1 MRLNTMLSGFRRT
14 PGRPRLRLGLRA
26 KAAAFSALFILGTV
40 LTGVAGSVALFQ
52 QNAALQSAL
61 SASQAR
67 AELAADSRSF
77 LIDMMRA
84 QAQLIA
90 ETEPAR
96 IRTASRNAIKAL
108 ALMDENIQTLQT
120 TLVGNPDVEQLSTLL
135 AETRPALMQVIG
147 KARSN
152 DDNAA
157 LEINRSM
164 VDSLDLMEQLSN
176 QIVADE
182 RENLA
187 ATFTEQKA
195 ESRRRIVWLAVGVV
209 IFAATAIVISQLAAR
224 TIVTPIRTAALAA
237 ERVAEGDLTFEV
249 ETKSGDELG
258 LLLSSIAK
266 MVDRLGALIGRVK
279 DSGSQLSQTAIDIVA
294 SADQQETVSSNFA
307 ATSGEIAAAVNQISS
322 TSSAL
327 LDTME
332 QVSSSMDETASVA
345 NRGRGGLNDM
355 EQAMQA
361 LESASESISSKLALI
376 AERAANI
383 GVVVTTIT
391 KVADQTN
398 LLSLNAA
405 IEAEKAGEVG
415 LGFAVVAREI
425 RRLAD
430 QTAVATL
437 DIDLIISEMSQ
448 SVASG
453 VDEMQRFD
461 EQVRSG
467 VLQTAQ
473 ISGELSDIIKA
484 VEEIKPRFESVYE
497 GMRAQVVGAGQIS
510 KAVISLRDV
519 SDISKTSSE
528 TMKSIAGQLNT
539 AVDSLNTGIQHFDVG
554 SDEPA

>member
-1 MRLNTMLSGFRRT
+1 MGLNTMLSGFRRT
-14 PGRPRLRLGLRA
+14 HGRPQLRLGLRA

-52 QNAALQSAL
+52 QNAALQRAL

-77 LIDMMRA
+77 LIDMMQA
-84 QAQLIA
+84 QGQLIA

-108 ALMDENIQTLQT
+108 ALMDEYIQTLQT
-120 TLVGNPDVEQLSTLL
+120 TLIGNPDVEQLSALL
-135 AETRPALMQVIG
+135 AETRPSLLQVIG

-164 VDSLDLMEQLSN
+164 RDSLDLMEQLSN
-176 QIVADE
+176 KIVADE
-182 RENLA
+182 RENVA

-195 ESRRRIVWLAVGVV
+195 ESLRRIGWLALGVA

-279 DSGSQLSQTAIDIVA
+279 DSGSQLSQTVVDIVA

-355 EQAMQA
+355 EHAMQA
-361 LESASESISSKLALI
+361 LASASESISSKLALI

-473 ISGELSDIIKA
+473 ISGELSDIIRA

-539 AVDSLNTGIQHFDVG
+539 AVDSLNTGIQYFDVG

>member
-1 MRLNTMLSGFRRT
+1 MQLTALLAEFRKAS
-14 PGRPRLRLGLRA
+14 GRPQLRLGLRA

-40 LTGVAGSVALFQ
+40 LTGVAGSIALFQ
-52 QNAALQSAL
+52 QNAALQTAL

-96 IRTASRNAIKAL
+96 IRAASRNAIKAL
-108 ALMDENIQTLQT
+108 ALMDEYIQTLQT
-120 TLVGNPDVEQLSTLL
+120 TLIGNPDVEQLSTLL
-135 AETRPALMQVIG
+135 AETRPLLLQVIG

-152 DDNAA
+152 DDDAA
-157 LEINRSM
+157 LEVNRSM
-164 VDSLDLMEQLSN
+164 LDSLNLMEQLSN

-187 ATFTEQKA
+187 TTFTEQKA
-195 ESRRRIVWLAVGVV
+195 ESSRRIGWLAIGVV
-209 IFAATAIVISQLAAR
+209 IFAAAAIVISQLAAR

-279 DSGSQLSQTAIDIVA
+279 ESGSQLSQTAIDIVA

-307 ATSGEIAAAVNQISS
+307 ATSGEIAAAVNQISN

-345 NRGRGGLNDM
+345 NRGRGGLDDM

-361 LESASESISSKLALI
+361 LASASESISSKLALI

>member
-1 MRLNTMLSGFRRT
+1 MQLTALLTGFRKAS
-14 PGRPRLRLGLRA
+14 GRPQLRLGLRA

-40 LTGVAGSVALFQ
+40 LTGVAGSIALFQ
-52 QNAALQSAL
+52 QNAALQTAL

-96 IRTASRNAIKAL
+96 IRAASRNAIKAL

-120 TLVGNPDVEQLSTLL
+120 TLIGNPDVEQLSTLL

-157 LEINRSM
+157 LEVNRSM
-164 VDSLDLMEQLSN
+164 MDSLNLMEQLSN

-195 ESRRRIVWLAVGVV
+195 ESSRRIGWLAIGVV

-279 DSGSQLSQTAIDIVA
+279 ESGSQLSQTAVDIVA

-361 LESASESISSKLALI
+361 LASASESISSKLALI

-405 IEAEKAGEVG
+405 IEAEKAGEFG

-461 EQVRSG
+461 EQVRNG

-510 KAVISLRDV
+510 KAVVSLRDV
-519 SDISKTSSE
+519 SEISKTSSE

-554 SDEPA
+554 SDESV

>member
-14 PGRPRLRLGLRA
+14 HGRPQLRLGLRA

-120 TLVGNPDVEQLSTLL
+120 TLIGNPDVEQLSTLL

-279 DSGSQLSQTAIDIVA
+279 DSGSQLSQTAVDIVA

-361 LESASESISSKLALI
+361 LASASESISSKLALI

-473 ISGELSDIIKA
+473 ISGELSDIIRA

>member
-1 MRLNTMLSGFRRT
+1 
-14 PGRPRLRLGLRA
+14 
-26 KAAAFSALFILGTV
+26 
-40 LTGVAGSVALFQ
+40 
-52 QNAALQSAL
+52 
-61 SASQAR
+61 
-67 AELAADSRSF
+67 
-77 LIDMMRA
+77 
-84 QAQLIA
+84 
-90 ETEPAR
+90 
-96 IRTASRNAIKAL
+96 
-108 ALMDENIQTLQT
+108 
-120 TLVGNPDVEQLSTLL
+120 
-135 AETRPALMQVIG
+135 MQVIG

-279 DSGSQLSQTAIDIVA
+279 DSGSQLSQTAVDIVA

-361 LESASESISSKLALI
+361 LASASESISSKLALI

>member
-1 MRLNTMLSGFRRT
+1 MRLNTMLSGFSRT
-14 PGRPRLRLGLRA
+14 HGRPQLRLGLRA

-120 TLVGNPDVEQLSTLL
+120 TLIGNPDVEQLSTLL

-279 DSGSQLSQTAIDIVA
+279 DSGSQLSQTAVDIVA

-361 LESASESISSKLALI
+361 LASASESISSKLALI

-473 ISGELSDIIKA
+473 ISGELSDIIRA

>member
-1 MRLNTMLSGFRRT
+1 MQLTALLAEFRKAS
-14 PGRPRLRLGLRA
+14 GRPQLRLGLRA

-40 LTGVAGSVALFQ
+40 LTGVAGSIALFQ
-52 QNAALQSAL
+52 QNAALQTAL

-96 IRTASRNAIKAL
+96 IRAASRNAIKAL
-108 ALMDENIQTLQT
+108 ALMDEYIQTLQT
-120 TLVGNPDVEQLSTLL
+120 TLIGNPDVEQLSTLL
-135 AETRPALMQVIG
+135 AETRPLLLQVIG

-157 LEINRSM
+157 LEVNRSM
-164 VDSLDLMEQLSN
+164 LDSLNLMEQLSN

-187 ATFTEQKA
+187 TTFTEQKA
-195 ESRRRIVWLAVGVV
+195 ESWRRIGWLAIGVV
-209 IFAATAIVISQLAAR
+209 IFAAAAIVISQLAAR

-279 DSGSQLSQTAIDIVA
+279 ESGSQLSQTAIDIVA

-307 ATSGEIAAAVNQISS
+307 ATSGEIAAAVNQISN

-345 NRGRGGLNDM
+345 NRGRGGLDDM

-361 LESASESISSKLALI
+361 LASASESISSKLALI

>member
-279 DSGSQLSQTAIDIVA
+279 DSGSQLSQTAVDIVA
-294 SADQQETVSSNFA
+294 SADQQKTVSSNFA

-361 LESASESISSKLALI
+361 LASASESISSKLALI